1 MEDQDSRVRP
11 MSEAENAAYR
21 GVTVDEDGTA
31 AEAESPRAEA
41 YRSSG
46 GAYERAQRSSVRYV
60 RIGGAPPQPSLLSS
74 LIWGLVLA
82 ALLAFIIFVALPAIA
97 MVIVGVC
104 ILGAIVSLVG
114 RGRVLAWL
122 TRHLY
127 GR

>member
-1 MEDQDSRVRP
+1 MEDQDPRVRP

-31 AEAESPRAEA
+31 ADAESPQAEA

-74 LIWGLVLA
+74 LFGGLSLPRC
-82 ALLAFIIFVALPAIA
+82 LLSSSSSHCPRL
-97 MVIVGVC
+97 
-104 ILGAIVSLVG
+104 L
-114 RGRVLAWL
+114 W
-122 TRHLY
+122 
-127 GR
+127 

>member
-1 MEDQDSRVRP
+1 MFCAEIILWKISR
-11 MSEAENAAYR
+11 EENLLWKI
-21 GVTVDEDGTA
+21 
-31 AEAESPRAEA
+31 
-41 YRSSG
+41 
-46 GAYERAQRSSVRYV
+46 
-60 RIGGAPPQPSLLSS
+60 RI
-74 LIWGLVLA
+74 LA

>member
-1 MEDQDSRVRP
+1 MLRIVALRLMRMVRRP
-11 MSEAENAAYR
+11 M
-21 GVTVDEDGTA
+21 
-31 AEAESPRAEA
+31 
-41 YRSSG
+41 RSRRRQKHTG
-46 GAYERAQRSSVRYV
+46 LP
-60 RIGGAPPQPSLLSS
+60 PPQPSLLSS
-74 LIWGLVLA
+74 IIWGLVLA

>member
-31 AEAESPRAEA
+31 ADAESPQAEA

-60 RIGGAPPQPSLLSS
+60 RIGGERRRSRRSFPPLFGGLSLPRCLLSS
-74 LIWGLVLA
+74 SSSHCPR
-82 ALLAFIIFVALPAIA
+82 LL
-97 MVIVGVC
+97 
-104 ILGAIVSLVG
+104 
-114 RGRVLAWL
+114 W
-122 TRHLY
+122 
-127 GR
+127 